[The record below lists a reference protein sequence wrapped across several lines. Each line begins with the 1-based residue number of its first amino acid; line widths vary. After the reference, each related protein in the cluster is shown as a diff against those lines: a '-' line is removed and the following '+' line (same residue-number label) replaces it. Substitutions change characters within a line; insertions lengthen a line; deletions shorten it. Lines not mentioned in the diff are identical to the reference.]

1 MLPRM
6 GCYPRW
12 CGVLAFVAAN
22 ALAEPLPIFDAHLHY
37 NAEAVVAYPVPAVL
51 EIVHRYGVR
60 AILATSVPN
69 DGTRALLGAS
79 SAQVRVVP
87 FLRPYRSD
95 ADRETWFRDA
105 KTLSLIDAE
114 LTRADYRGIGEF
126 HVFGEHARSD
136 VVGRIVDLAVSRGL
150 YLHAHC
156 DEAALEGIF
165 GRNANVRVIWAHT
178 GFNTPPE
185 RIERWLERH
194 PTLWGELSYR
204 YDMTRDGVLSPDWR
218 ALLLRHGDR
227 FVIGSDTWTNDRW
240 QRYGEIIE
248 WYRGWL
254 SQLPA
259 EVATAIAWKN
269 ADRLFPR

>member
-1 MLPRM
+1 MLPRI

-12 CGVLAFVAAN
+12 CGVLALAAAS
-22 ALAEPLPIFDAHLHY
+22 ALAEPPPIFDAHLHY

-51 EIVHRYGVR
+51 EIVRRYGVR

-69 DGTRALLGAS
+69 DGTRALLAAS
-79 SAQVRVVP
+79 SAEVRVVP

-95 ADRETWFRDA
+95 ADRGTWFRDA
-105 KTLSLIDAE
+105 RTLSLIDAE
-114 LTRADYRGIGEF
+114 LARADYRGIGEF
-126 HVFGEHARSD
+126 HVFGDDARSD
-136 VVGRIVDLAVSRGL
+136 VVGRIVDLAASRGL

-185 RIERWLERH
+185 RIERWFERH

-204 YDMTRDGVLSPDWR
+204 YDMTREGMLTPDWR

-240 QRYGEIIE
+240 QRYGEIID

-254 SQLPA
+254 SQLPVEIA
-259 EVATAIAWKN
+259 QAIAWKN